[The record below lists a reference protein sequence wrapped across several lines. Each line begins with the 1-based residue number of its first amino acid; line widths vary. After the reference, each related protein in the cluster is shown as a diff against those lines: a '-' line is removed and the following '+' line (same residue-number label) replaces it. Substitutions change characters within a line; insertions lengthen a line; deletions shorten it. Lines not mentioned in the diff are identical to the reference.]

1 MKNIFITVLLLFG
14 LQVFG
19 QEQETIYEKEN
30 SFYPNDDI
38 VNKENIEWGT
48 FTVPENWDKPQDKKV
63 KLAVAKLK
71 NLDNNDN
78 AESIVVVAGG
88 PGGGAIEIIQ
98 WWIVHPLRK
107 THDIIL
113 VDARGTGFSEPRLC
127 PELGNKFLNILAK
140 NQNSFLDEQEKV
152 ADALECKKSLI
163 EKGIDIDSYN
173 SVSIAK
179 DLHALKEYFKYSKWN
194 VYGVSYGTYIT
205 QVYATMYPSD
215 LKTLLL
221 DSPISDINKYYT
233 LNTSNYVSKLKK
245 VFKACEDDPEC
256 NSEYPDLESVY
267 RKTILELRK
276 KPITVKVDKNIV
288 PAGEFTYNEEDF
300 KIAIHQALYK
310 KSLVEVLPLLI
321 NQFYNRNEAA
331 LSALVAS
338 FSGALSLDYGMYFC
352 VTCNET
358 VPRNSYKNYEQ
369 NVSSQK
375 LLSEGVSFYK
385 SDFAVCKEWN
395 KGKNLIL
402 KEVDTLVQKINV
414 PTLIFTGGF
423 DPITPSKNGK
433 ELEGKI
439 KNSQVVNAPSY
450 GHASGLTGKGF
461 DIAANFIKNPTKK
474 VKNYFKE
481 IKIKFVKN
489 IYVNG
494 GVAKV
499 GNSLQN
505 MDVLFFTPLVI
516 ALLVSIIAVFTYTFS
531 LFKKRKNQAKINSG
545 MKVLL
550 IVSSIFSIVIIL
562 GLIIGLNNA
571 ALNNFYIIAFGL
583 PEDYSFVFKLLIPF
597 VSILLIISVLFLIKI
612 KEINDRSILFTVLFS
627 NILIATYLFYWGVF

>member
-1 MKNIFITVLLLFG
+1 MKNIFIVVLLLFG

-19 QEQETIYEKEN
+19 QEQETTYEKVN
-30 SFYPNDDI
+30 SFYPNDEI

-48 FTVPENWDKPQDKKV
+48 FTVPENWDKPGDKKV

-78 AESIVVVAGG
+78 AESIVIIAGG
-88 PGGGAIEIIQ
+88 PGGGAMGIIH
-98 WWIVHPLRK
+98 WWIGHPSRK

-127 PELGNKFLNILAK
+127 PSLGDKFLNILAK
-140 NQNSFLDEQEKV
+140 NQDSSSDEKEKV

-179 DLHALKEYFKYSKWN
+179 DLHALKEYFKYSKWS
-194 VYGVSYGTYIT
+194 VYGISYGTYT
-205 QVYATMYPSD
+205 AQVYATMYPD
-215 LKTLLL
+215 DFKTLLL
-221 DSPISDINKYYT
+221 DSPISNINEYYT
-233 LNTSNYVSKLKK
+233 FNTSNYVDKLKK
-245 VFKACEDDPEC
+245 VFKKCKDDPTC
-256 NSEYPDLESVY
+256 NSEYPDLEAVY
-267 RKTILELRK
+267 NNTIQELK
-276 KPITVKVDKNIV
+276 KNPITVKVDKNIL
-288 PAGEFTYNEEDF
+288 PSGEFTYNEEDF
-300 KIAIHQALYK
+300 KIAIHQALYQRK
-310 KSLVEVLPLLI
+310 LVEVLPLLI
-321 NQFYNRNEAA
+321 NQFHNRNEAA

-338 FSGALSLDYGMYFC
+338 FSGALGLDYGMYFC

-358 VPRNSYKNYEQ
+358 IPRNSYESYKQ
-369 NVSSQK
+369 NVESQK

-385 SDFAVCKEWN
+385 SDFLVCKEWN
-395 KGKNLIL
+395 KGKELLLSDI
-402 KEVDTLVQKINV
+402 DTLVQKINV

-433 ELEGKI
+433 KLEEKI
-439 KNSQVVNAPSY
+439 KNSQVINASSY
-450 GHASGLTGKGF
+450 GHASSLSGVGF
-461 DIAANFIKNPTKK
+461 DIGANFINNPTKK
-474 VKNYFKE
+474 VENGFE
-481 IKIKFVKN
+481 VIKTKFVKD
-489 IYVNG
+489 IYING
-494 GVAKV
+494 GVAKA

-516 ALLVSIIAVFTYTFS
+516 ALLVSVIAVFTYTFS
-531 LFKKRKNQAKINSG
+531 LFKKRKNQGKINSG

-562 GLIIGLNNA
+562 GLIVGLNNA

-597 VSILLIISVLFLIKI
+597 VSILLLISVLFLIKI